1 MSRLKSLHLTFVSL
15 EFFLA
20 FCRRTNK
27 LARGR
32 DDACQV
38 QQFEDQS
45 DYYACNFD
53 NAKIVDGNVFDSWP
67 AEDQNSVFGKSK
79 KKRAKKAF
87 FGCEESCQNG
97 DRIVVKLPNKK
108 FHKPKGKEQNS
119 CVGVTSEDKIKTIDM
134 SKGKKTTKGKG
145 KGKKANAKMNE

>member
-53 NAKIVDGNVFDSWP
+53 NAKIVDGNFFDSWP

-79 KKRAKKAF
+79 SIA
-87 FGCEESCQNG
+87 Q
-97 DRIVVKLPNKK
+97 VLPLVK
-108 FHKPKGKEQNS
+108 QAVIS
-119 CVGVTSEDKIKTIDM
+119 SIDHL
-134 SKGKKTTKGKG
+134 
-145 KGKKANAKMNE
+145 